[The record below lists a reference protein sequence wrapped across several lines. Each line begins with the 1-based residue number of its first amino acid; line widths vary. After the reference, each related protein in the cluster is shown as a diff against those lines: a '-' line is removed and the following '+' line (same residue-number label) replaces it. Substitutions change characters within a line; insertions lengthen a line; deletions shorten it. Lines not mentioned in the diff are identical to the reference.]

1 MHKLIA
7 LALIPLLIAGC
18 GGGGGGDVAS
28 GGSGSSGSGGTGGS
42 TTATIATAG
51 TPNVEPVIVDAG
63 PAGASQPG
71 VNTAFVS
78 VKVCVPGSTT
88 QCQII
93 DHVEVDT
100 GSIGL
105 RILASALTNVTLPTE
120 TDGSGNL
127 LAECLSFADNT
138 GSWGPIGVADIT
150 MPTSGETAAS
160 VNVHLIGSSAA
171 GPVPAACSSANS
183 QGIEDTVA
191 SFGANGIIGVGTF
204 ITDCNDG
211 PCTPGA
217 STTYYNCPTTST
229 CAQFTA
235 SELQQVP
242 NPVALF
248 STDNNG
254 VILEMPAIAD
264 TGAVSPGGGVLVFGI
279 NTRSNNGLG
288 QAAVLDGDPNSGVI
302 AAQFLGTTYDSA
314 YFDSGSNAFFLNGSG
329 AATCTDGN
337 FLCPTATLNETAQ
350 LIGQNST
357 ANIAFSIGN
366 ADSLFNSNPNATAF
380 NNLGA
385 DAFDNT
391 TFDVGLPFFFGMN
404 VYTAME
410 NPNTGTLPYYAFIA
424 NQ

>member
-28 GGSGSSGSGGTGGS
+28 GGSGSSGSGGSGGS

-51 TPNVEPVIVDAG
+51 TPNVEPVIVDGG

-78 VKVCVPGSTT
+78 VKVCVPGSTA

-105 RILASALTNVTLPTE
+105 RILASALTNVTLNTE
-120 TDGSGNL
+120 TDSNGNL
-127 LAECLSFADNT
+127 LAECLTFADNT
-138 GSWGPIGVADIT
+138 VAWGSIGVADVT
-150 MPTSGETAAS
+150 MPTSGETAAQ

-171 GPVPAACSSANS
+171 GTVPVSCSGSNTVD
-183 QGIEDTVA
+183 DTVA
-191 SFGANGIIGVGTF
+191 SFGANGIIGLGTF

-211 PCTPGA
+211 PCAPGSA
-217 STTYYNCPTTST
+217 TTYYDCPTAST

-235 SELQQVP
+235 SEQQQVP

-288 QAAVLDGDPNSGVI
+288 QAAVPGGDPELRRHCRAVPR
-302 AAQFLGTTYDSA
+302 ARPTTA
-314 YFDSGSNAFFLNGSG
+314 R
-329 AATCTDGN
+329 T
-337 FLCPTATLNETAQ
+337 
-350 LIGQNST
+350 ST
-357 ANIAFSIGN
+357 AARTPS
-366 ADSLFNSNPNATAF
+366 S
-380 NNLGA
+380 
-385 DAFDNT
+385 
-391 TFDVGLPFFFGMN
+391 
-404 VYTAME
+404 
-410 NPNTGTLPYYAFIA
+410 
-424 NQ
+424 